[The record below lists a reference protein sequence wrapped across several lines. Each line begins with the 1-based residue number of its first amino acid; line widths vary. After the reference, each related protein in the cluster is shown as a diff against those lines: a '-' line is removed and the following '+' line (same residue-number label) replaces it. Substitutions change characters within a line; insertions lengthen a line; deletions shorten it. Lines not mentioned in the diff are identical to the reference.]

1 MFYNK
6 NRKIAWKLVLFTIL
20 FSSIITLIITSLQL
34 FIDYENGLNNID
46 NQLNSIEAGYRDS
59 LEHSLWV
66 DDRDQLILQMN
77 GILNLSDIKYV
88 RINIGETEHISV
100 GEKLEKSY
108 IEKRIKLN
116 YKYEKRDIYVGTVL
130 VMADLQGLYSEL
142 INKVIIILFS
152 QGIKTFL
159 TTFFILFLVQYLLI
173 RHLEV
178 ISEFSKHF
186 NIDNIMQ
193 PLVLQKKDSSDEL
206 DEVVSAFNFMQN
218 TIKNELLKL
227 ENLNEHLEERVSERT
242 KELQGTVD
250 ELNITQEQLIQS
262 EKMASLGSLVAGV
275 AHEINTPVGLSIT
288 GVTFLSDETKRLS
301 ELYEKQNMS
310 KNDFENYL
318 ATNEK
323 INKSV
328 YLNLNRAAELI
339 RSFKMVAADQSIEN
353 KHTFSLN
360 ERIEQILISINNR
373 VKHTKINIKVICDK
387 NFYIYGDPGVIIQV
401 ITNLIMNSFMHAF
414 KEDEVGTIGIHAFE
428 KNEYIYIVYTDSGKG
443 IAQDVLPKIFDPF
456 FTTNRESGGTGL
468 GMHIIYNIVVSR
480 LNGIINVSSEV
491 NHGVKFEIKFP
502 KELDPAN
509 S

>member
-6 NRKIAWKLVLFTIL
+6 NRKIAWKLVFFTIL
-20 FSSIITLIITSLQL
+20 FSSVITLIITAFQL
-34 FIDYENGLNNID
+34 FIDYKNGLHNID
-46 NQLNSIEAGYRDS
+46 SQLYSIEAGYKDS
-59 LEHSLWV
+59 LGHSLWV

-88 RINIGETEHISV
+88 RVSIGETENISV
-100 GEKLEKSY
+100 GTELEKSY
-108 IEKRIKLN
+108 VENKIKLN
-116 YKYEKRDIYVGTVL
+116 YKYEKRDIYVGTVF

-142 INKVIIILFS
+142 INKVIVILFS

-186 NIDNIMQ
+186 NINNIMQ
-193 PLVLQKKDSSDEL
+193 PLVLQKRDNSDEL

-218 TIKNELLKL
+218 TIKDELKKL
-227 ENLNEHLEERVSERT
+227 ENLNEHLEERVSDRT

-250 ELNITQEQLIQS
+250 ELSIAQEQLIQS

-301 ELYEKQNMS
+301 ELYEKESMS
-310 KNDFENYL
+310 KNDFESYL
-318 ATNEK
+318 EINEK

-353 KHTFSLN
+353 KHTFSLS
-360 ERIEQILISINNR
+360 ERIEQVLISINNH
-373 VKHTKINIKVICDK
+373 VKHTKINIKVVCDN

-414 KEDEVGTIGIHAFE
+414 KEHEVGTIGIHVFE

-443 IAQDVLPKIFDPF
+443 ITQEVLPKIFDPF

-480 LNGIINVSSEV
+480 LNGTINVSSEV
-491 NHGVKFEIKFP
+491 NNGVKFEIKFP